1 MKKRLLKILAP
12 LIFLLS
18 MPILVLAEDWTP
30 LVSSTTF
37 DGIKADVILA
47 CGSIFVL
54 GLIIFGIGV
63 LMRAVR

>member
-18 MPILVLAEDWTP
+18 VPILALAEEWTP

-37 DGIKADVILA
+37 DGIKADVISA
-47 CGSIFVL
+47 CGAIFVL

>member
-1 MKKRLLKILAP
+1 MKKRLLILTAP
-12 LIFLLS
+12 LVTPCVAF
-18 MPILVLAEDWTP
+18 AEDWTP